1 MDTFILG
8 FDLCDDYSQVAW
20 YQPGMKEPEAVVFGE
35 GDHPTQ
41 IATAVCKMRGREQ
54 WVAGEDAS
62 RCALL
67 GAGSIVDK
75 LLKQIMKDG
84 TATIEGVRYT
94 AEDLCLTYLR
104 TTLAMARKNI
114 LEQKEHAEDEKEQTS
129 QAETEAAA
137 EAAATALEFDETM
150 PDPAAEQPQ
159 PGEWVEQLTFSLQ
172 HLERKIMDTLIRC
185 TDRLGIARERVR
197 FQSHAESFAFFTVS
211 QKMDLWANEVGLFDL
226 TKEGLFYYE
235 FSCVRGQHPN
245 ILRVTRAE
253 LEEGFSLDLLDTES
267 GRKLADSILKPCAER
282 MLQRKIFSAVFLSGQ
297 GMADCTEWAKTFL
310 QVVCNKRRV
319 YIADNVFAKGAAY
332 QAADLRRPNTAYP
345 YRLEC
350 QGRLGVEI
358 YLEVLSKGVPKKL
371 VLAKAGSNWYE
382 AEGEAELLTNAEDTL
397 EVVLEPVYAMTSRAV
412 PIRRIPISLAE
423 FPVREGYTTRIHLQ
437 TTFTSER
444 RLLVEVTDLGFGEIY
459 PASGAVSRQEISLI
473 GSN

>member
-104 TTLAMARKNI
+104 TTLAMARINI
-114 LEQKEHAEDEKEQTS
+114 LKQKAAKDGEKQDEAEQSKEEPQSEA
-129 QAETEAAA
+129 TE
-137 EAAATALEFDETM
+137 LELDGTM
-150 PDPAAEQPQ
+150 QDPAAEQPK
-159 PGEWVEQLTFSLQ
+159 PGEWVEQVTFSLQ
-172 HLERKIMDTLIRC
+172 HLERRIMDTLIRC
-185 TDRLGIARERVR
+185 MDCLGIARDRVR

-245 ILRVTRAE
+245 ALRVTRTE
-253 LEEGFSLDLLDTES
+253 LEEAFSLDLLDTES

-297 GMADCTEWAKTFL
+297 GMADCTEWAKSFL

-371 VLAKAGSNWYE
+371 VLARAGSNWYE
-382 AEGEAELLTNAEDTL
+382 AVGEAELLTNAEDTL
-397 EVVLEPVYAMTSRAV
+397 EVVLEPIYAATSRAV

-437 TTFTSER
+437 TVFTSER